1 MAVKQVLKMGH
12 LQLASPSLPVRDFS
26 EAVLRPLI
34 DDMNDTMNEEAGVGI
49 AAPRIG
55 VNLRIILFG
64 FEENQRYPDEKTV
77 PFTILIN
84 PEIEALSEE
93 CVDGWEGCLSIPGLR
108 GLVPR
113 YQRIRYR
120 GYDEKGQLITRVA
133 EGFHARVVQHEIDH
147 LNGILYPERVRDMKK
162 FGFEEELI
170 NRIWPQD
177 L

>member
-1 MAVKQVLKMGH
+1 M
-12 LQLASPSLPVRDFS
+12 
-26 EAVLRPLI
+26 
-34 DDMNDTMNEEAGVGI
+34 
-49 AAPRIG
+49 
-55 VNLRIILFG
+55 
-64 FEENQRYPDEKTV
+64 
-77 PFTILIN
+77 
-84 PEIEALSEE
+84 
-93 CVDGWEGCLSIPGLR
+93 
-108 GLVPR
+108 PR